1 MPPDQTTDTTS
12 TVDTSVTTAPAA
24 PATTE
29 QPAATTEAPA
39 ATGTEQPAT
48 TEAPAAKTAEDWA
61 AIRTRIANGDE
72 KLEKRLARY
81 TSVDSMAEALIA
93 AQNKIAS
100 GGLKAPL
107 AEDAT
112 PEQLAEWRAEN
123 GIPSAP
129 EEYDTTLPDGLV
141 IGAEDQPIVDD
152 YLKAAHEANLTP
164 AQVKNNLAWYFAKQE
179 QQIEERARLDAEA
192 LTKGEETLR
201 EVWGSEAK
209 LNKGLINGLIATA
222 PEGVADL
229 LLGARLGDGTPLGS
243 HPNTLRWLADLAR
256 KVNPVATVVP
266 GSGENAAAA
275 IESELAGL
283 EKKMGDKNSDYWKG
297 PLADKNQSRYRD
309 LVSAK
314 QRMG

>member
-1 MPPDQTTDTTS
+1 
-12 TVDTSVTTAPAA
+12 
-24 PATTE
+24 
-29 QPAATTEAPA
+29 
-39 ATGTEQPAT
+39 
-48 TEAPAAKTAEDWA
+48 
-61 AIRTRIANGDE
+61 
-72 KLEKRLARY
+72 
-81 TSVDSMAEALIA
+81 MAEALIA

-123 GIPSAP
+123 GIPAAP

-141 IGAEDQPIVDD
+141 IGEADKPIVDA
-152 YLKAAHEANLTP
+152 YLKAAHDANLTP
-164 AQVKNNLAWYFAKQE
+164 EQVKGNLAWYFAEQE
-179 QQIEERARLDAEA
+179 RQIEEQAQRDTEA
-192 LTKGEETLR
+192 LSKGEETLR

-243 HPNTLRWLADLAR
+243 HPNTLRWLADIAR

-266 GSGENAAAA
+266 GSGENAAAV
-275 IESELAGL
+275 IETELAAL
-283 EKKMGDKNSDYWKG
+283 EKMMPDKNSGYWKG
-297 PLADKNQSRYRD
+297 PTAEKNQARYRD
-309 LVSAK
+309 LITAK